1 MKRDLMILVGIIG
14 FLVVVTLGCIFFPE
28 IFYDRWIWKY
38 YWGPVVADALGKE
51 VVYHGVEAREGYT
64 IVSEVTYG
72 IIAILSL
79 YYIYRLLKRLRISI
93 DWSFCKSLI
102 PLFIFGSVAR
112 VLEDVGCFR
121 IPLSYWFI
129 SPLIYVQIAVYFLLI
144 LLTGWIIENRNKTM
158 PLFLYGISLSISYLI
173 FWILFGDLA
182 RCALHPMIFILMT
195 AMILT
200 ILYFRKK
207 VTLLDFLFSSSLIP
221 LLSSLISFVSIS
233 SGSDLRL
240 DVFSV
245 CFGIAFLVTSV
256 FFLLGRFGARIDFFR
271 NPLNL
276 SMIFAHA
283 LDGFTSYVTIY
294 DPFGMGIPIYGEK
307 HPVSLFFM
315 DVSSGILY
323 PIVKIFLIVLIIYI
337 FEISERE
344 KEYGDM
350 VNLLRIAVFIL
361 GFSPGLRDLLRVTI
375 SV

>member
-1 MKRDLMILVGIIG
+1 MILVGIIG

-129 SPLIYVQIAVYFLLI
+129 SPLIYVQIAVYFFLI
-144 LLTGWIIENRNKTM
+144 LLTGWTIENRNKTM
-158 PLFLYGISLSISYLI
+158 PLFLYGISLSTSYLI

-195 AMILT
+195 AMILA

-245 CFGIAFLVTSV
+245 CLGIAFLVTSV
-256 FFLLGRFGARIDFFR
+256 FFLLGRYGARIDFFR
-271 NPLNL
+271 KPLNL

-307 HPVSLFFM
+307 HPVSFFLM